1 MFYGRLRRAR
11 FVHSERIPTPDG
23 IWRFLAER
31 DYFWRA
37 RSKYPTVMVVAF
49 ECKLPNKWSG
59 AVSLQRQTAD
69 NFVSKRACLSDQ

>member
-1 MFYGRLRRAR
+1 MVVYDGLDLY
-11 FVHSERIPTPDG
+11 IPNAYRHPMA

-31 DYFWRA
+31 DYYWRA

-69 NFVSKRACLSDQ
+69 NFVSRRAYLRDQ